1 MRGTIK
7 IWPFIS
13 LVLVLSLY
21 CHKLIVKIEET
32 EGKKYLM
39 IDVYVLSKVLNKIKE
54 IRKIEKFVDT
64 KILIHT
70 NYQMVLL

>member
-1 MRGTIK
+1 M

-13 LVLVLSLY
+13 LALVLSLY
-21 CHKLIVKIEET
+21 YHKLIVKIEET

-54 IRKIEKFVDT
+54 IRNIEKFVDT
-64 KILIHT
+64 KILIRT

>member
-1 MRGTIK
+1 
-7 IWPFIS
+7 
-13 LVLVLSLY
+13 
-21 CHKLIVKIEET
+21 
-32 EGKKYLM
+32 M

-54 IRKIEKFVDT
+54 IKNIEKFVDT

>member
-21 CHKLIVKIEET
+21 YHKLIVKIEEN

-39 IDVYVLSKVLNKIKE
+39 IDAYVLSKVLNKIKE
-54 IRKIEKFVDT
+54 IRNIEKFVDA

-70 NYQMVLL
+70 NYQLVLP